1 MVFTNIVFI
10 SIIYAIIEFIIRNCK
25 KKTREYIQI
34 ALSIIFLGMGYGLI
48 QKNIN
53 FFGVQIFTCYIFF
66 DFGNNFNKYKIK
78 SKDIINCIKF
88 IVSFVILVIL
98 NKYGNIELAKNEY
111 TNIAY
116 YISVS
121 IAGWYFIYELAYFI
135 SKSNKIAKILQYIG
149 KNTMPIL
156 ILHFIA
162 FKVINIIG
170 VLILNQ
176 DRSLISK
183 FPVAF
188 KNNHIWIVYTVS
200 GIILPL
206 YFNELNKYVRKRRG
220 KHEIRSSNSN
230 L

>member
-1 MVFTNIVFI
+1 MYKFLLVIYFLILEIILINI
-10 SIIYAIIEFIIRNCK
+10 
-25 KKTREYIQI
+25 
-34 ALSIIFLGMGYGLI
+34 
-48 QKNIN
+48 
-53 FFGVQIFTCYIFF
+53 
-66 DFGNNFNKYKIK
+66 IK

-98 NKYGNIELAKNEY
+98 NKYGNIELAKMSI
-111 TNIAY
+111 NIAY

-188 KNNHIWIVYTVS
+188 KNNYIWIVYTVS

-206 YFNELNKYVRKRRG
+206 YFNELNKYVRKRRE
-220 KHEIRSSNSN
+220 KMKLE
-230 L
+230 